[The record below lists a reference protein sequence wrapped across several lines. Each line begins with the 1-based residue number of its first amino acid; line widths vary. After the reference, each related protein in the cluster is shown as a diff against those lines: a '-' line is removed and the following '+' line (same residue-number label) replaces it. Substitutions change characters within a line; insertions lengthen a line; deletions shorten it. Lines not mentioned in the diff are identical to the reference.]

1 MKARRI
7 FIACDHG
14 GVALKQ
20 DLVTWLSGQGHEVRD
35 FGTHGPDAVDW
46 PDFALLVSQ
55 AVVGN
60 RAAGGDAVGI
70 MIDSI
75 GQASAMACNKVPG
88 IRAVAGFDPFAVH
101 SSREH
106 NDANL
111 LCLGG
116 QVLGPGLARHLVE
129 LWLDTPYAGGRHQ
142 ARLDK
147 LTAIER
153 RFSKEQGGH

>member
-1 MKARRI
+1 MPDRRI

-14 GVALKQ
+14 GYELKENLKQ
-20 DLVTWLSGQGHEVRD
+20 WLAEQGHNVSD
-35 FGTHGPDAVDW
+35 FGTHSTNAVDW

-55 AVVGN
+55 AVVGD

-88 IRAVAGFDPFAVH
+88 IRAVVGFEPFAVN

-106 NDANL
+106 NDANI

-116 QVLGPGLARHLVE
+116 QVLGSGLARHLVG
-129 LWLDTPYAGGRHQ
+129 LWLETPYAGGRHQ
-142 ARLDK
+142 TRLDK
-147 LTAIER
+147 LAAIER
-153 RFSKEQGGH
+153 RFCKESP

>member
-1 MKARRI
+1 MTERTVYLGS
-7 FIACDHG
+7 DHG
-14 GVALKQ
+14 GHGLKQ
-20 DLVTWLSGQGHEVRD
+20 QLAAWLREQGHAVSD
-35 FGTHGPDAVDW
+35 FGCHSTQAVDW
-46 PDFALLVSQ
+46 PDFALLVAQ
-55 AVVGN
+55 AVAGN
-60 RAAGGDAVGI
+60 RAAGGDGVGI

-88 IRAVAGFDPFAVH
+88 IRAVAGFEPFAVH

-106 NDANL
+106 NDANV

-116 QVLGPGLARHLVE
+116 QVLGFGMAKHLVG

-147 LTAIER
+147 LLAIEQ
-153 RFSKEQGGH
+153 RFMRG